1 MAGGKPAPLS
11 HPVGTVALMD
21 LWTAVLHWLLP
32 DRCPGCGVPCATALC
47 PACTGRLIPAPA
59 AAPPAHIDWW
69 ASPFAYEGPLR
80 ELVARLKYRNTRAG
94 LGWLARAVAASVR
107 AGAASAGARLDA
119 VTWPPTTVARARQ
132 RGFDQ
137 AEHLARAVA
146 RDLGLPARSLLRRQP
161 GAAQTG
167 RSRADRARGPVFVAR
182 TSVPGQRLLVVD
194 DVATTGAT
202 LAAAALALRAAGA
215 SSVAAAT
222 AGRTPR
228 RGEGAEGGG
237 VAHTHTPAG

>member
-1 MAGGKPAPLS
+1 
-11 HPVGTVALMD
+11 MD
-21 LWTAVLHWLLP
+21 MWTAVVDWVLP
-32 DRCPGCGVPCATALC
+32 ARCPGCGVPCAVALC
-47 PACTGRLIPAPA
+47 LACAGRLAPAPA
-59 AAPPAHIDWW
+59 AAPPAHVDWW
-69 ASPFAYEGPLR
+69 ASPFAYDGPLR

-94 LGWLARAVAASVR
+94 LGWLAQALAGSVLAAAP
-107 AGAASAGARLDA
+107 AGIGGLDT
-119 VTWPPTTVARARQ
+119 VTWPPTTRARARQ

-146 RDLGLPARSLLRRQP
+146 RELGLPARSLLCRQP

-167 RSRADRARGPVFVAR
+167 RSRTDRVRGPVFVAR
-182 TSVPGQRLLVVD
+182 TAVRDERLLVVD

-215 SSVAAAT
+215 ASVAAAT

-228 RGEGAEGGG
+228 RGDVHKLYG
-237 VAHTHTPAG
+237 